1 MNRWLHV
8 LLAFLLFLA
17 ASLAHSE
24 KEHADALCAGFDA
37 IEHSNFDGTRTD
49 CLNAQYAVEVDFSS
63 KWAEGIAQALY
74 YGLIHDRSP
83 GLILIC
89 SNYTSSRACTAHLG
103 RAIET
108 LEAYSLPGRLRFCE
122 HDANSLD
129 DCSVQFERSWQP
141 SSSGVL
147 DDGLVDQQ
155 AALGVN

>member
-1 MNRWLHV
+1 MDRWLPV
-8 LLAFLLFLA
+8 LLAFLLSPA

-24 KEHADALCAGFDA
+24 KEHAELLCADFDA
-37 IEHSNFDGTRTD
+37 IEHRNADGTRTD

-63 KWAEGIAQALY
+63 KWTEGIAQALY
-74 YGLIHDRSP
+74 YVLIHDRSP

-89 SNYTSSRACTAHLG
+89 SNYTSPRACAAHLG

-108 LEAYSLPGRLRFCE
+108 LEAYSLPGRLWFCE
-122 HDANSLD
+122 HEANSLD
-129 DCSVQFERSWQP
+129 DCSIQFERSWQP

-155 AALGVN
+155 AALGDS